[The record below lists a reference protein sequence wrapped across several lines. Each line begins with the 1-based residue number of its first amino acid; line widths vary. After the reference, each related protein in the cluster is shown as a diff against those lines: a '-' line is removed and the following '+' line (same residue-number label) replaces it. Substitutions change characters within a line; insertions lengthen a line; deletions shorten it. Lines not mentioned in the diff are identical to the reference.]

1 MELATSFHLDPS
13 PAGQPVDTS
22 LDTGQMLDTI
32 GERVT
37 RFRGLPAPPALE
49 RVFKSSEEFEQTVRG
64 ELLDEDSLREV
75 EWLGGLC
82 VVLDLCS
89 PSDDLVQTWLDL
101 QGQGLIGF
109 YDLV

>member
-49 RVFKSSEEFEQTVRG
+49 RLQSSEEFEQTVRG
-64 ELLDEDSLREV
+64 ELLEEDSLSPNPPKDTDGWREGSGRGWV
-75 EWLGGLC
+75 RE
-82 VVLDLCS
+82 
-89 PSDDLVQTWLDL
+89 L
-101 QGQGLIGF
+101 QGRWPGVLG
-109 YDLV
+109 

>member
-32 GERVT
+32 GEWVT

-64 ELLDEDSLREV
+64 ELLDEDSLSPNPPKDTDGRREDSGR
-75 EWLGGLC
+75 EW
-82 VVLDLCS
+82 VRE
-89 PSDDLVQTWLDL
+89 L
-101 QGQGLIGF
+101 QGRWPGLLG
-109 YDLV
+109 